1 MHGKKFANM
10 CEIRYNRNA
19 AKLHEEYYNAQE
31 QDESQKSWG
40 GAVICRERRRS
51 RRSRTMRVPHRT
63 ERKRIGSGG
72 IPAAGTGDAGGSKGQ
87 AGMRHS
93 AAAKDVYRRIHNE
106 RIEENRA

>member
-1 MHGKKFANM
+1 MAKNLPIRVKYGIIGALLNYMRSTIMHK
-10 CEIRYNRNA
+10 NRMR
-19 AKLHEEYYNAQE
+19 AKNRG
-31 QDESQKSWG
+31 G

-51 RRSRTMRVPHRT
+51 RRSRTMCVPHRT